1 MIADILIVGAGFAG
15 AVIARQLA
23 DSGRFNVKVIDLR
36 DHIAGNAHDP
46 INPDLNLRVHQYGPH
61 IFHTNDQRIF
71 DYLSR
76 FTEWLP
82 YRHQVQAWVDDVGY
96 VPLPINRTT
105 INRVYSQ
112 NFANEG
118 AVRAFLNS
126 LRIPYENPSNA
137 RQVAENVFGP
147 DLTELFFGRYTRK
160 MWDLDLTELPA
171 EVLKR
176 LPIRYDDNADY
187 FNDSI
192 QAMPADGYIG
202 LFKKLLDH
210 PAISIVLNCEF
221 DKAMEHEYFH
231 VFNSMP
237 IDVYFDECFGRL
249 PYRSIKFEHQ
259 LVAKHHQPT
268 PTINFTD
275 DGCYTR
281 QTDWRLYP
289 GCNLGAEQVLL
300 TKEMPCR
307 DEDNRFERYYPVKT
321 VSGEPQQLYKRYK
334 AKAEQ
339 LKHMTFIGRC
349 GQYIYYDMHQVVANS
364 LKIAQV
370 FLERA
375 S

>member
-1 MIADILIVGAGFAG
+1 MIANILIVGAGFAG

-23 DSGRFNVKVIDLR
+23 DSGRFNVKVIDRR
-36 DHIAGNAHDP
+36 DHIAGNAYDP

-105 INRVYSQ
+105 INRIYRQSLYD
-112 NFANEG
+112 EE
-118 AVRAFLNS
+118 AVKVFLS
-126 LRIPYENPSNA
+126 TLRIPNENPSNA

-259 LVAKHHQPT
+259 LMPEHHQPT

-289 GCNLGAEQVLL
+289 GCNLGAEHVLL

>member
-23 DSGRFNVKVIDLR
+23 DSGRFNVKVIDGR

-259 LVAKHHQPT
+259 LVAEHHQPT
-268 PTINFTD
+268 PTVNFTD

-364 LKIAQV
+364 LMIANR
-370 FLERA
+370 FIA
-375 S
+375 G